1 MRMQPHSLLQM
12 LTNLH
17 AQLTSAEP
25 VTWTSFASISNVVP
39 PPSLGVELLV
49 PLFLDKEVE
58 RLQKAPRSA
67 GLPVGTVPTITH
79 NPRPT
84 VSPVSPVEILC
95 VLEHFANG

>member
-1 MRMQPHSLLQM
+1 M

-39 PPSLGVELLV
+39 PPSLGMELLV
-49 PLFLDKEVE
+49 PLFLDKKVE

-67 GLPVGTVPTITH
+67 GLPVGRVPTH
-79 NPRPT
+79 HSQPT
-84 VSPVSPVEILC
+84 PDRFAC
-95 VLEHFANG
+95 VPS